1 MKPGDL
7 VVINSVG
14 LKRHDGHDGILA
26 VVQKQVDD
34 IILASDKIP
43 FMWEIYCFKLGKKMI
58 FFEDEL
64 VVVCSK
70 EDLDKIE

>member
-1 MKPGDL
+1 MKIHYCHD
-7 VVINSVG
+7 VI
-14 LKRHDGHDGILA
+14 LEKK
-26 VVQKQVDD
+26 QKQVDD

-64 VVVCSK
+64 VVVSSK